1 MKWRGTLAEIN
12 ENSKIIKSDNLVDLD
27 QLPLPKYTT
36 KYSKKF
42 SYRPMLKYPTG
53 FIEATRGCPYSCGYY
68 CTYGENQGKII
79 RTHSVKALIEIMK
92 ELKKIHGFKSF
103 QFRDPVFGLKKDF
116 IDTGKLKYQH
126 HGFPLDLAALNAE
139 KVLGCVENNETKF
152 KLLNELYENQDSWAS
167 GSDIN
172 SINQKIFKISNN
184 YGLKNDKNNSCL
196 SNQKLEDEILN
207 ERINANKKYSI
218 DSTPTILINEKK
230 YDGKHNYEDFKKEI
244 LKFL

>member
-1 MKWRGTLAEIN
+1 MFLIKKNNLRYIKYNLLFILVIFLLLLSSNLYGGESRAVLTIGSQKAKVTVKVFSSMTCPHCAN
-12 ENSKIIKSDNLVDLD
+12 FHTKI
-27 QLPLPKYTT
+27 
-36 KYSKKF
+36 
-42 SYRPMLKYPTG
+42 
-53 FIEATRGCPYSCGYY
+53 
-68 CTYGENQGKII
+68 
-79 RTHSVKALIEIMK
+79 
-92 ELKKIHGFKSF
+92 
-103 QFRDPVFGLKKDF
+103 FRKLKKDF

-184 YGLKNDKNNSCL
+184 YGLNNDKNKNCL
-196 SNQKLEDEILN
+196 NDQNLEDEILN
-207 ERINANKKYSI
+207 ERINASKKYSI
-218 DSTPTILINEKK
+218 EATPTIFINEKK
-230 YDGKHNYEDFKKEI
+230 YSGKHNYEDFKKEI

>member
-1 MKWRGTLAEIN
+1 MFLIKKNNLRYIKYNLLFILVIFLLLLSSNLYGGESRAVLTIGSQKAKVTVKVFSSMTCPHCAN
-12 ENSKIIKSDNLVDLD
+12 FHTKI
-27 QLPLPKYTT
+27 
-36 KYSKKF
+36 
-42 SYRPMLKYPTG
+42 
-53 FIEATRGCPYSCGYY
+53 
-68 CTYGENQGKII
+68 
-79 RTHSVKALIEIMK
+79 
-92 ELKKIHGFKSF
+92 
-103 QFRDPVFGLKKDF
+103 FRKLKKDF

-184 YGLKNDKNNSCL
+184 YGLNNDKNKNCL
-196 SNQKLEDEILN
+196 NDQNLEDEILN
-207 ERINANKKYSI
+207 ERINASKKYSI
-218 DSTPTILINEKK
+218 EATPTIFINEKK
-230 YDGKHNYEDFKKEI
+230 YSGKHNYEGFKKEI

>member
-1 MKWRGTLAEIN
+1 MFLIKKNNLRYIKYNLLFILVFFLLLLSSNLYGGESRAVLTIGSQKAKVTVKVFSSMTCPHCAN
-12 ENSKIIKSDNLVDLD
+12 FHTKI
-27 QLPLPKYTT
+27 
-36 KYSKKF
+36 
-42 SYRPMLKYPTG
+42 
-53 FIEATRGCPYSCGYY
+53 
-68 CTYGENQGKII
+68 
-79 RTHSVKALIEIMK
+79 
-92 ELKKIHGFKSF
+92 
-103 QFRDPVFGLKKDF
+103 FRKLKKDF

-184 YGLKNDKNNSCL
+184 YGLNNDKNKNCL
-196 SNQKLEDEILN
+196 NDQNLEDEILN
-207 ERINANKKYSI
+207 ERINASKKYSI
-218 DSTPTILINEKK
+218 EATPTIFINEKK
-230 YDGKHNYEDFKKEI
+230 YSGKHNYEDFKKEI